1 MRADVVVTRLSASVF
16 ETAARSIRHSIS
28 YLTAGVDAEDRE
40 NVKLIA
46 ADLLNNI
53 AEVLDKQALLVPLSV
68 NTDLCL
74 CMVIRKTENNY
85 LSFAK
90 HSVLAGVLFCNF
102 FHKIT

>member
-46 ADLLNNI
+46 ADLLKNI
-53 AEVLDKQALLVPLSV
+53 AEVLDKQALKYSK
-68 NTDLCL
+68 
-74 CMVIRKTENNY
+74 IEQ
-85 LSFAK
+85 
-90 HSVLAGVLFCNF
+90 
-102 FHKIT
+102 HKNDKEEYEIEEREDKNAD

>member
-1 MRADVVVTRLSASVF
+1 MKPLRADIVVTRLSASVF

-53 AEVLDKQALLVPLSV
+53 AEVLDKQALKYSKIEQHK
-68 NTDLCL
+68 NDKDEYE
-74 CMVIRKTENNY
+74 IEEREDEN
-85 LSFAK
+85 AD
-90 HSVLAGVLFCNF
+90 
-102 FHKIT
+102 

>member
-1 MRADVVVTRLSASVF
+1 MRADIVVTRLSASVF

-53 AEVLDKQALLVPLSV
+53 AEVLDKQALKYSK
-68 NTDLCL
+68 
-74 CMVIRKTENNY
+74 IEQ
-85 LSFAK
+85 
-90 HSVLAGVLFCNF
+90 
-102 FHKIT
+102 HKNDKEEYEIEEREDKNAD

>member
-1 MRADVVVTRLSASVF
+1 MRADIVVTRLSASVF

-53 AEVLDKQALLVPLSV
+53 AEVLDKQAMKYSK
-68 NTDLCL
+68 
-74 CMVIRKTENNY
+74 IEQ
-85 LSFAK
+85 
-90 HSVLAGVLFCNF
+90 
-102 FHKIT
+102 HKNDKEEYEIEEREDKNAD

>member
-53 AEVLDKQALLVPLSV
+53 AEVLDKQALKYSKIEQHK
-68 NTDLCL
+68 NDKEEYEIEEREQT
-74 CMVIRKTENNY
+74 IERENITNPC
-85 LSFAK
+85 K
-90 HSVLAGVLFCNF
+90 HG
-102 FHKIT
+102 

>member
-1 MRADVVVTRLSASVF
+1 MRADIVVTRLSASVF

-53 AEVLDKQALLVPLSV
+53 AEVLDKQALKYS
-68 NTDLCL
+68 NIEQNKNDKEEYEIEEMRTNN
-74 CMVIRKTENNY
+74 RKG
-85 LSFAK
+85 K
-90 HSVLAGVLFCNF
+90 HN
-102 FHKIT
+102 

>member
-1 MRADVVVTRLSASVF
+1 MKPLRADVVVTRLSASVF

-53 AEVLDKQALLVPLSV
+53 AEVLDKQALKYSQIEQHK
-68 NTDLCL
+68 NDKEEYE
-74 CMVIRKTENNY
+74 IEERENKN
-85 LSFAK
+85 A
-90 HSVLAGVLFCNF
+90 H
-102 FHKIT
+102 

>member
-1 MRADVVVTRLSASVF
+1 MRADIVVTRLSASVF

-53 AEVLDKQALLVPLSV
+53 AEVLDKQAL
-68 NTDLCL
+68 
-74 CMVIRKTENNY
+74 NY
-85 LSFAK
+85 SK
-90 HSVLAGVLFCNF
+90 IEQ
-102 FHKIT
+102 HKNDKEEYEIEEREDKNAD

>member
-1 MRADVVVTRLSASVF
+1 MRADIVVTRLSASVF

-53 AEVLDKQALLVPLSV
+53 AEVLDKQALKYSKIEQHK
-68 NTDLCL
+68 NDKDEYE
-74 CMVIRKTENNY
+74 IEEREDEN
-85 LSFAK
+85 AD
-90 HSVLAGVLFCNF
+90 
-102 FHKIT
+102 